1 MLLVKQQK
9 RKFFKQM
16 NEYLDIVLRSLAV
29 YVFML
34 AAIRLTGKKELSQLN
49 TTDVVLILLISNA
62 VQNAM
67 VGNNTSL
74 LGGLVAAAVLF
85 ALSYLLKKVMF
96 KSKTIRDLLT
106 EKPEILIHNGNLDF
120 SMLSK
125 LGITD
130 EELRE
135 AIREHGV
142 EKYKEV
148 KLAIMEADGNISI
161 ISGDD
166 ELRQSQYKRKRHH
179 KTLGDLN

>member
-1 MLLVKQQK
+1 
-9 RKFFKQM
+9 M
-16 NEYLDIVLRSLAV
+16 NEYLDIILRSLAV

-34 AAIRLTGKKELSQLN
+34 IAIRLTGKKELSQLN

-67 VGNNTSL
+67 VGDNTSL
-74 LGGLVAAAVLF
+74 SGGLLAAAVLF
-85 ALSYLLKKVMF
+85 ALSYVLRKVIF

-106 EKPEILIHNGNLDF
+106 EKPEILIHNGILDF

-166 ELRQSQYKRKRHH
+166 KLRQSQYKRKRHH

>member
-1 MLLVKQQK
+1 
-9 RKFFKQM
+9 M
-16 NEYLDIVLRSLAV
+16 NEYLDIILRSLAV

-34 AAIRLTGKKELSQLN
+34 VAIRLTGKKELSQLN

-67 VGNNTSL
+67 VGSNTSL

-85 ALSYLLKKVMF
+85 ALNYLLKKLMF
-96 KSKTIRDLLT
+96 KNERFRNLIT

-120 SMLSK
+120 AKLSK
-125 LGITD
+125 LGITN

-135 AIREHGV
+135 AIREHGI
-142 EKYKEV
+142 EKYKDV

-161 ISGDD
+161 ISGD
-166 ELRQSQYKRKRHH
+166 EHLKQTQYKRKRKH
-179 KTLGDLN
+179 KSLSDLN

>member
-1 MLLVKQQK
+1 
-9 RKFFKQM
+9 M
-16 NEYLDIVLRSLAV
+16 NEYLDIILRSLAV

-34 AAIRLTGKKELSQLN
+34 VAIRLTGKKELSQLN

-67 VGNNTSL
+67 VGSNTSL

-85 ALSYLLKKVMF
+85 TLNYLLKKLMF
-96 KSKTIRDLLT
+96 KNERFRNLIT

-120 SMLSK
+120 AKLSK
-125 LGITD
+125 LGITN

-135 AIREHGV
+135 AIREHGI
-142 EKYKEV
+142 EKYKDV

-161 ISGDD
+161 ISGN
-166 ELRQSQYKRKRHH
+166 ENLKQTQYKRKRRH
-179 KTLGDLN
+179 KSLSDLN

>member
-1 MLLVKQQK
+1 
-9 RKFFKQM
+9 M
-16 NEYLDIVLRSLAV
+16 NEYLDIIVRSLAV

-34 AAIRLTGKKELSQLN
+34 VAIRLTGKKELSQLN

-74 LGGLVAAAVLF
+74 AGGLVAAAVLF
-85 ALSYLLKKVMF
+85 TLNFILKKVMF
-96 KSKTIRDLLT
+96 KSSWFRNLLT

-120 SMLSK
+120 AMLSK
-125 LGITD
+125 LGITN

-142 EKYKEV
+142 EKYKDV

-161 ISGDD
+161 ISGD
-166 ELRQSQYKRKRHH
+166 ENLKHSQYKRKRKH
-179 KTLGDLN
+179 KSLGDLN

>member
-1 MLLVKQQK
+1 
-9 RKFFKQM
+9 M
-16 NEYLDIVLRSLAV
+16 NAYLDITLRSLAV
-29 YVFML
+29 YAFML
-34 AAIRLTGKKELSQLN
+34 VAIRLTGKKELSQLN

-67 VGNNTSL
+67 VGSNTSL

-85 ALSYLLKKVMF
+85 LLNFVLKKAMF
-96 KSKTIRDLLT
+96 KSQWFRGLLT

-120 SMLSK
+120 AMLSK
-125 LGITD
+125 LGITN

-142 EKYKEV
+142 EKYKDV

-161 ISGDD
+161 ITGN
-166 ELRQSQYKRKRHH
+166 EHLRRSQYKRKRKH
-179 KTLGDLN
+179 KSLGDLN

>member
-1 MLLVKQQK
+1 
-9 RKFFKQM
+9 M
-16 NEYLDIVLRSLAV
+16 NPYLDIVLRSLAV

-34 AAIRLTGKKELSQLN
+34 VAIRLTGKKELSQLN

-67 VGNNTSL
+67 VGSDSSL

-85 ALSYLLKKVMF
+85 ALNFILKKLMYRSTWF
-96 KSKTIRDLLT
+96 RNLIS
-106 EKPEILIHNGNLDF
+106 EKPEILVHNGKLDF
-120 SMLSK
+120 QKLAR

-135 AIREHGV
+135 AMREHGV

-148 KLAIMEADGNISI
+148 KLAIMETDGNISI
-161 ISGDD
+161 ISGNGN
-166 ELRQSQYKRKRHH
+166 LKHTQYKRKKKH
-179 KTLGDLN
+179 KTLGELG